1 MGGGPAKI
9 KKKTHFWMNAILF
22 HSGTEVPTKQTK
34 TVSKQML
41 FDCIK
46 EIGKNNLLLF
56 SSRYLQST

>member
-1 MGGGPAKI
+1 
-9 KKKTHFWMNAILF
+9 MNAILF

>member
-9 KKKTHFWMNAILF
+9 KKKNKNFWMNAILF

-46 EIGKNNLLLF
+46 EIGKNDLLLF
-56 SSRYLQST
+56 FQ